1 MEGPRRRGLRAG
13 RSGQPDAGDARTRD
27 EDDVIYALIWAP
39 VLALGSAATFAVLAL
54 ANLIGMRSLPEAL
67 EVVLSVLLNVL
78 PPFVVGAASYFVLDR
93 SRMTKGTTLLA
104 RVGPLC
110 LVGAAL
116 MVLIALNWNSPGFG
130 LVAQLFVWPLMA
142 ALGGVLGDLLAA
154 PPWKTGGMFRGSSP
168 QT

>member
-1 MEGPRRRGLRAG
+1 M
-13 RSGQPDAGDARTRD
+13 
-27 EDDVIYALIWAP
+27 IYALIWAP
-39 VLALGSAATFAVLAL
+39 VLALGSAAAFAGLAL
-54 ANLIGMRSLPEAL
+54 ANLVDTRSFPEVL
-67 EVVLSVLLNVL
+67 DEVLVVLLNVL
-78 PPFVVGAASYFVLDR
+78 PAFAVGAASYFVLGR
-93 SRMTKGTTLLA
+93 SRMAEGATRLA

-116 MVLIALNWNSPGFG
+116 GVLIVQNWNSPGFG